1 MPTSIDERL
10 IFFVSALSS
19 CFSGAEEGSL
29 IKEFTVVDLRMSSSP
44 KKRKIADEKRLFQDK
59 WENLYFVTQV
69 DEKMFCLICLQRI
82 SVNKEYNV
90 RRHYE
95 TLHLKQYAELSSKL
109 RQEKVN
115 HLKASFLKQ
124 RNVFTR
130 ICTASED
137 SVKASFVVSE
147 MIAKASRPFT
157 EGQFVKECMIKVC
170 EIMCPEKK
178 KLFEGISLSP
188 NTVASR
194 ITESATNVQ
203 QQLIAHAK
211 DFVAFSIALDE
222 STDVKDTAYCAVFI
236 RGVDENLNIIEELLD
251 LLPMKGT
258 TTGRDLFEEVEACI
272 DKCGLAWDKLVSVA
286 TDGAP
291 AMCSEKV
298 GVVGLIVEKR
308 NRLSLTGPFAAIHCI
323 LHQEALCG
331 KSLQM
336 KDVMDVVV
344 KTVNFI
350 RARGLNHRQFA
361 SFVAELETE
370 YGELLYHTEIRWLSR
385 GKVLQRFFELRPEIA
400 LFMAM
405 KDKDVPQLN
414 DPMFLSDLAFLTDI
428 TQHLNALNLQLQG
441 TKQLVNFMFDRI
453 KAFRCKLTLWAKQ
466 LADGNLAH
474 FCFLQRVTVKPER
487 LQDYAD
493 IVSKLL
499 ESFNRRFQQFTA
511 LEPQF
516 ILFATP
522 FAVDA
527 KQIPEEV
534 QMELLDLQC
543 DTVLKDKYTDVGIPD
558 FYQYL
563 PKDRFPN
570 LLCAAYRILAMF
582 GSTYVCEQFFSRMKI
597 NKTALRSRLTDEHLR
612 ATLRL
617 ATAHEF
623 SPNIDSLVSVKRSQ
637 QSGQKHE

>member
-1 MPTSIDERL
+1 
-10 IFFVSALSS
+10 
-19 CFSGAEEGSL
+19 
-29 IKEFTVVDLRMSSSP
+29 MSSSS

-69 DEKMFCLICLQRI
+69 DEKLCCLICLQRI

-95 TLHLKQYAELSSKL
+95 TLHLNQYAELSGKL

-115 HLKASFLKQ
+115 HLKASFTKQ

-157 EGQFVKECMIKVC
+157 EGQFVKECMIKAC
-170 EIMCPEKK
+170 EIICPEKK
-178 KLFEGISLSP
+178 RLFEGLSLSA

-203 QQLIAHAK
+203 QQLIARAK

-222 STDVKDTAYCAVFI
+222 STGITDTAYCAVFI

-258 TTGRDLFEEVEACI
+258 TTGRDVFEELEACI
-272 DKCGLAWDKLVSVA
+272 DRCGLAWDKLVSVA

-308 NRLSLTGPFAAIHCI
+308 NQLSLTTPFAAIHCI

-336 KDVMDVVV
+336 NDVMDVVV

-350 RARGLNHRQFA
+350 RARGLNHRQFV
-361 SFVAELETE
+361 SFVADLETE

-385 GKVLQRFFELRPEIA
+385 GKVLQRFFELRQEIA

-405 KDKDVPQLN
+405 KDREVPQLN

-428 TQHLNALNLQLQG
+428 TQHLNALNTQMQG
-441 TKQLVNFMFDRI
+441 AKQLVNVMFDRI
-453 KAFRCKLTLWAKQ
+453 KAFRCKLTLWANQ

-493 IVSKLL
+493 ILSKLL
-499 ESFNRRFQQFTA
+499 ESFSRRFQQFTA

-522 FAVDA
+522 FTVDA
-527 KQIPEEV
+527 KHVPEEV

-543 DTVLKDKYTDVGIPD
+543 DTVLKEKYTDVGIPD
-558 FYQYL
+558 FYQFL
-563 PKDRFPN
+563 PRDRFPN
-570 LLCAAYRILAMF
+570 LFCAASRILAMF

-617 ATAHEF
+617 ATTHEF
-623 SPNIDSLVSVKRSQ
+623 RPNVDSLVSAKRSQ
-637 QSGQKHE
+637 QSGQKHD